1 MWVEVRNV
9 VNGYPGAKILPFGR
23 KLLQS
28 SEVNVS
34 TDASVATTFTFDS
47 PIYLKEGAEY
57 CVVVRSHSLDYKVW
71 ISRMGETDVD
81 GLRVV
86 SQQPQLG
93 VLFKSQ
99 NNRTWSAV
107 QSEDLKFTLKKAEF
121 NTSAAGDIT
130 LHNLPIGVSKTNEL
144 GATCYG
150 KRLKPNPLTMTN
162 GSTVLKVKHVDH
174 GMYQTSN
181 NVRLTG
187 VSSDISTT
195 LSTGIGADATSL
207 TLASATN
214 FPTGSITIKINNEI
228 ITGSLSSTT
237 LSSLTRGVGGS
248 TAASHTAADT
258 IELYQILGTPLTEIN
273 KIHTAIANIG
283 LDSYTVTLTTAPT
296 ISGGS
301 TTAEVGGINTYASEN
316 YRYEVGKTLI
326 GGLELPNTSITTTL
340 RNTTGRSPSGTESSF
355 TTSTLANAVKIPFNE
370 NHKFEVSNIVASD
383 VNETN
388 ELAGAKS
395 LFIPIKL
402 GSTNTNLSPI
412 VDLDRASFIAV
423 GNRINNIDSSSD
435 VFPTTDYND
444 STQPEGDQNGFIYMT
459 KKVALENSATA
470 LKIIF
475 SGHKPQS
482 AEIKV
487 LFKILRSDDASDFD
501 ELGYEFFNT
510 TGDPDVAVGSS
521 LDDADFQEY
530 VYTAGVTDDGIGTP
544 LPEFIQFAIKIVG
557 QGTNA
562 AEVPRIRDFR
572 AIALAT

>member
-1 MWVEVRNV
+1 
-9 VNGYPGAKILPFGR
+9 
-23 KLLQS
+23 
-28 SEVNVS
+28 
-34 TDASVATTFTFDS
+34 
-47 PIYLKEGAEY
+47 
-57 CVVVRSHSLDYKVW
+57 
-71 ISRMGETDVD
+71 MGETDVD

-86 SQQPQLG
+86 SQQPHLG

-121 NTSAAGDIT
+121 NTSDTAGDIT
-130 LHNLPIGVSKTNEL
+130 LHNLPIGETKTNEL

-150 KRLKPNPLTMTN
+150 KRLKPNSLVMTN
-162 GSTVLKVKHVDH
+162 GSTVLKIKHIDH

-181 NVRLTG
+181 NVRITG

-214 FPTGSITIKINNEI
+214 FPTGSITVKINNEI
-228 ITGSLSSTT
+228 ITGSLSGTT

-248 TAASHTAADT
+248 TAASHSADDT

-283 LDSYTVTLTTAPT
+283 LDSYTVTLTTALT
-296 ISGGS
+296 ISGDS
-301 TTAEVGGINTYASEN
+301 TTAEVGGINIYASEN

-355 TTSTLANAVKIPFNE
+355 VTSTLANAIKIPFNE
-370 NHKFEVSNIVASD
+370 NHKFAVSNIVASD

-402 GSTNTNLSPI
+402 GSTNANISPV

-435 VFPTTDYND
+435 VFPTTDYRD
-444 STQPEGDQNGFIYMT
+444 STQPDGDQNGFIYMT

-470 LKIIF
+470 LKVIF

-501 ELGYEFFNT
+501 ELGYDFFNT
-510 TGDPDVAVGSS
+510 TGDPDVAVGAS
-521 LDDADFQEY
+521 LDDNDFQEY
-530 VYTAGVTDDGIGTP
+530 VFTAGVTDDGIGTP

-557 QGTNA
+557 QGTDA
-562 AEVPRIRDFR
+562 TQVPRIRDFR